1 MMIFLRFEQETA
13 CNNTLAKGGLIMHGF
28 LHFTSF
34 LKKVKDSPSNGENF
48 TADSFFKVN
57 EIYR

>member
-34 LKKVKDSPSNGENF
+34 LKKVKDSPINGQNF
-48 TADSFFKVN
+48 TDDSFT
-57 EIYR
+57 